1 MRSQIFKN
9 FDLVL
14 LPTWGMILF
23 LTVFVGMFL
32 WTFRKG
38 SKKYYEEIQQ
48 LPISE
53 E

>member
-1 MRSQIFKN
+1 MLGKIFKD
-9 FDLVL
+9 FDLVS
-14 LPTWGMILF
+14 LPAWGMILF
-23 LTVFVGMFL
+23 LSVFVGMAL

-48 LPISE
+48 LPINE